1 MVPIF
6 NIKKCKPAKDEETQT
21 WNIFYK
27 IIIEASEKLWMVLLT
42 LNEFPQKVL
51 LLVCFLNK
59 FLHLAQNSAYHK
71 LFQYIVYLLVYD
83 FNLLTVNNHYFHQSG
98 L

>member
-6 NIKKCKPAKDEETQT
+6 NIKKCKPEKDEETQT
-21 WNIFYK
+21 QNIFYK
-27 IIIEASEKLWMVLLT
+27 IIIEALEKLWMVLLT

-59 FLHLAQNSAYHK
+59 FLHLAQNSAYQHK
-71 LFQYIVYLLVYD
+71 LFWYKFACLQFPPSY
-83 FNLLTVNNHYFHQSG
+83 NE
-98 L
+98 